1 MPGRMEFNLS
11 LSRGDARRT
20 PHHGPMRLL
29 VMGDFSGLTARP
41 KPALASRPTH
51 RVDVDSLDAVMQR
64 LAPRLQMPTG
74 EVDFEGLDDFH
85 PDALLN
91 RLDVFQALREL
102 RQRLVNPATF
112 AQAAAELQQP
122 GAPAGLPTPAA
133 KPTAAAPAA
142 PAASGDGLLSQLL
155 GGNPV
160 VTAAPAPASP
170 AQTAANGIDA
180 LIRQIVA
187 PHIVPNIAPQQ
198 AGLLASVDAAITE
211 QMRAMLHA
219 PAFQAMES
227 AWRGVQWLISSLE
240 LDEDLQLHLFDVS
253 RDELLADVVAAQG
266 QLAQT
271 GLHKALADR
280 WRNQPGAEGWTLL
293 AGLYSFGPSDTDIG
307 LLAALGLIAS
317 QAGGPLLAAGD
328 TTLATGEP
336 ATLAGWQALRG
347 SEAAP
352 WIGLAAPRVLLRL
365 PYGKASDPVVSFNF
379 EEVVA
384 EPAHEDLLWG
394 NGGLAAALLIGR
406 AFTAKGWDFEP
417 GDERQIGDLPAY
429 TYLKDGE
436 RELQACAE
444 HYLGEQGGNAL
455 LAAGLMPVMSHR
467 NTNAVTVMRFQSVAE
482 PAAGLALGTR

>member
-1 MPGRMEFNLS
+1 MPGRMELNLS
-11 LSRGDARRT
+11 LGPTGARRT

-41 KPALASRPTH
+41 KAALAARPTH
-51 RVDVDSLDAVMQR
+51 RVDVDNLDTVMQR

-85 PDALLN
+85 PDALIN
-91 RLDVFQALREL
+91 RLDVFQVLREL
-102 RQRLVNPATF
+102 RRRLVNPATF

-122 GAPAGLPTPAA
+122 GAPASPAMPPA
-133 KPTAAAPAA
+133 PAGKLTAAAP
-142 PAASGDGLLSQLL
+142 GDGLLSQLL

-160 VTAAPAPASP
+160 AAAASAPAS
-170 AQTAANGIDA
+170 AAVAAASSIDA
-180 LIRQIVA
+180 LIRNTVA

-198 AGLLASVDAAITE
+198 ASLLASVDVAISE
-211 QMRAMLHA
+211 QMRTLLHA
-219 PAFQAMES
+219 PAFQAMEA

-240 LDEDLQLHLFDVS
+240 LDDELQLHLFDVS

-271 GLHKALADR
+271 GLHRALADR
-280 WRNQPGAEGWTLL
+280 WRNQPGGESWTVLV
-293 AGLYSFGPSDTDIG
+293 GLYSFGPSDADIG

-317 QAGGPLLAAGD
+317 QASGPLLAAGD

-365 PYGKASDPVVSFNF
+365 PYGKASDPVVAFNF
-379 EEVVA
+379 EELA
-384 EPAHEDLLWG
+384 AGEPTHEDLLWG

-406 AFTAKGWDFEP
+406 AFTAKGWEFEP
-417 GDERQIGDLPAY
+417 GDERQIDELPAY
-429 TYLKDGE
+429 TFLMTDGE

-467 NTNAVTVMRFQSVAE
+467 HANAVTVMRFQSVAE
-482 PAAGLALGTR
+482 PVAGLAGLK